1 MSRANATTIDCTLCT
16 TANALNGTRYYE
28 WLKKGKE
35 RLPHFTKRQDGQLM
49 LLAGLYDR
57 AQLEGLSVSLVM
69 PRIVVTQMQERVNL
83 CGRSP
88 L

>member
-1 MSRANATTIDCTLCT
+1 MSRANATAIDRTLCT
-16 TANALNGTRYYE
+16 TANALNDTRYYE

-35 RLPHFTKRQDGQLM
+35 RLPHFTKRKDEQLM

-57 AQLEGLSVSLVM
+57 AQLEGLLVYLVM